1 MPTGEYLSAEALRRS
16 ELTYRT
22 LVESSRDLI
31 WSVDLNGRWSFLN
44 GAARTIYGYDPAEM
58 IGRSFVE
65 FELPEQAR
73 IGQEMF
79 ERIQSGAVNF
89 VHETFHVR
97 KDGALVPLR
106 FNAVVLRDEQGR
118 IQGATGTAQDITER
132 KETEAALYDRERELR
147 LITNS
152 LPGPVSHLDRN
163 LRYLFVNDQY
173 ERVYCKKRSSVIGRT
188 LPEVLGVDFFKNIEP
203 DIRRVLDGGRPI
215 FESQTR
221 TLVGGVAHWLVSLVP
236 DLDTDRAV
244 TGFFVISLEI
254 TERKHAEEAVRQLNT
269 DLEKRVKERT
279 LQLARKNKE
288 LETFTYAVAHDLK
301 APLRGMDGYSRL
313 LLEDYADKLD
323 GEGRTFLAN
332 IRHSTWQMNQLIDD
346 LLDYSKLERH
356 TIEHIE
362 VSPAQVVGGLISIWA
377 NDVDTRGIALQVKV
391 PPEIRVMADAHGLAM
406 ALRNLID
413 NAIKFTRQTPHPLIE
428 IGGRVEGSAIV
439 LWVRDNGPGFDPKF
453 GERIF
458 EIFQRLHRAEEYPGT
473 GVGLAI
479 VRKAMER
486 MGGRTWAESQ
496 LGAGATFFLEL
507 PIAAGSNPPV

>member
-1 MPTGEYLSAEALRRS
+1 M
-16 ELTYRT
+16 
-22 LVESSRDLI
+22 
-31 WSVDLNGRWSFLN
+31 NGRWSFVN
-44 GAARTIYGYDPAEM
+44 GAARAIYGYDPSEM
-58 IGRSFVE
+58 IGRSFSE
-65 FELPEQAR
+65 FELPEQAK
-73 IGQEMF
+73 IGLEMF
-79 ERIQSGAVNF
+79 ERIQSNAVNF

-106 FNAVVLRDEQGR
+106 FNAVVLRDERGR
-118 IQGATGTAQDITER
+118 IQGAMGTAQDITER
-132 KETEAALYDRERELR
+132 KETEAALFDRERELR

-163 LRYLFVNDQY
+163 LRYLFVNEQY
-173 ERVYCKKRSSVIGRT
+173 ERVYRKKRSLVVGRT
-188 LPEVLGVDFFKNIEP
+188 MPEVLGVELYKELEP
-203 DIRRVLDGGRPI
+203 NIRRVLEGGRLT
-215 FESQTR
+215 FESQTP
-221 TLVGGVAHWLVSLVP
+221 TPAGGLSHWLVSLVP
-236 DLDTDRAV
+236 DLDADRAV
-244 TGFFVISLEI
+244 TGFFVIALEI
-254 TERKHAEEAVRQLNT
+254 TERKHAEEAVRQLNI

-279 LQLARKNKE
+279 IQLARKNKE

-356 TIEHIE
+356 TIERIE
-362 VSPAQVVGGLISIWA
+362 VAPAQVVGGLLSIWSSE
-377 NDVDTRGIALQVKV
+377 VDTRGIALQVKV
-391 PPEIRVMADAHGLAM
+391 PAEIRVPADAHGLAM

-413 NAIKFTRQTPHPLIE
+413 NAIKFTRQTPHPLVE
-428 IGGRVEGSAIV
+428 VGGRMEDGVVV

-486 MGGRTWAESQ
+486 MGGRAWAESQ

-507 PIAAGSNPPV
+507 PLSTGSAPPL

>member
-1 MPTGEYLSAEALRRS
+1 MPTGEFLSPEALRRS

-22 LVESSRDLI
+22 LVETSRDLI
-31 WSVDLNGRWSFLN
+31 WSVDLHGRWSFVN

-58 IGRSFVE
+58 VGRSFAE

-79 ERIQSGAVNF
+79 ERIRSGSSNF
-89 VHETFHVR
+89 IHETFHVR
-97 KDGALVPLR
+97 KDGGVVPLR
-106 FNAVVLRDEQGR
+106 FNAAVLRDEQGR

-132 KETEAALYDRERELR
+132 KETEAALFDRERELR

-152 LPGPVSHLDRN
+152 LPGPVSHVDRN

-173 ERVYCKKRSSVIGRT
+173 ERVFQKKRSVIVGRSMPEVIGAE
-188 LPEVLGVDFFKNIEP
+188 LFKFVEP
-203 DIRRVLDGGRPI
+203 HIRRVLVGGRPV

-221 TLVGGVAHWLVSLVP
+221 SFSGEVVYWQVSLVP
-236 DLDTDRAV
+236 DLDSDHTV
-244 TGFFVISLEI
+244 IGFFVIAFEI
-254 TERKHAEEAVRQLNT
+254 TERKRAEEAIKQLNV
-269 DLEKRVKERT
+269 DLEKRVNERT

-313 LLEDYADKLD
+313 LLEDYAEKLD

-332 IRHSTWQMNQLIDD
+332 IRHSTWQMNQLIYD

-356 TIEHIE
+356 TIEQI
-362 VSPAQVVGGLISIWA
+362 VVAPAQVVGGLLSVWA
-377 NDVDTRGIALQVKV
+377 NDVESRGIALQVKV
-391 PPEIRVMADAHGLAM
+391 SSEIRVMADVHGLTM

-413 NAIKFTRQTPHPLIE
+413 NAIKFTRQTAHPLIE
-428 IGGRVEGSAIV
+428 IGGRATDGVAL

-486 MGGRTWAESQ
+486 MGGRAWAESQ
-496 LGAGATFFLEL
+496 VGAGATFFLEL
-507 PIAAGSNPPV
+507 PVATSSPSPR